1 MKQEFFVVFFL
12 LRARWDSSRFQVE
25 FYKGSVTRD
34 QTGTELHKLSVQSDA
49 SWHAQL
55 KKNISIITSLYQ
67 RKKKKSKFTLE
78 IQWIRAT
85 HGWEKNS
92 DLIGGGMCQIVVE
105 LYVKVGQR
113 TEGKYWFLGRFTWH
127 VYPVVMTEES
137 DVTFVHQDSAD
148 GDTNRNSDILKCLY
162 KMKDDRSINF
172 FSIEVFHELFRSSN
186 HLLSKKPICQKMNNL
201 LFFSPWI
208 SLGCVES
215 CWD

>member
-1 MKQEFFVVFFL
+1 MRFESVSGWVLQRQRNARSDGDRVTQVKCSKWREMTRTAQEKYFHHYF
-12 LRARWDSSRFQVE
+12 
-25 FYKGSVTRD
+25 T
-34 QTGTELHKLSVQSDA
+34 LSE
-49 SWHAQL
+49 
-55 KKNISIITSLYQ
+55 
-67 RKKKKSKFTLE
+67 KKKKSKFTLE

-201 LFFSPWI
+201 LFFSLWI